1 LKIAFLAIPF
11 GALVSL
17 GLDDRREK
25 SHPSDVFVDA
35 QMFEEGLDVQPLPL
49 WAMNEDTLIP
59 VKCINIDCA
68 AFLGRRRKRE
78 RERLVRHEKG
88 LDIEALLTKL
98 TELPA
103 IAVG

>member
-1 LKIAFLAIPF
+1 
-11 GALVSL
+11 
-17 GLDDRREK
+17 
-25 SHPSDVFVDA
+25 
-35 QMFEEGLDVQPLPL
+35 
-49 WAMNEDTLIP
+49 MNEDTLIP

-68 AFLGRRRKRE
+68 AFLGRRRKRERE